1 MVDAAVTAAGATPA
15 LLADIEKA
23 GPFGSGHADPVFV
36 LPSHRLIQLAPV
48 GDSHL
53 RMQFKAGDGRTIKG
67 IAFRCI
73 GKPLGDA
80 LLSRRDQTVHV
91 AGRLTPDRWGGADR
105 VQIQVMDLA
114 DPQ

>member
-1 MVDAAVTAAGATPA
+1 

-36 LPSHRLIQLAPV
+36 LPAHRLTQVAQV